1 MEGFKKNLKTDLFM
15 KLEGVVMNEMPWQQ
29 TTKNPHENQ
38 TQTEGGVQVGVQ
50 SRVLQRKSIAF
61 SFRSF
66 YQFLFFFRP
75 FSLSVTL
82 PCLSMLNRTSN
93 CWLLLNM

>member
-75 FSLSVTL
+75 FSLS
-82 PCLSMLNRTSN
+82 LSHSHA
-93 CWLLLNM
+93 